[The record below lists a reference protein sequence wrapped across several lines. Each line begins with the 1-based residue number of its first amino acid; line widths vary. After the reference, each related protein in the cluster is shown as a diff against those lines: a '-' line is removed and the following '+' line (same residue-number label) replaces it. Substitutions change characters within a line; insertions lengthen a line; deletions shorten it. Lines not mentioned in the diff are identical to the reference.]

1 MRAAEP
7 TPISVPIAVTSAVS
21 GKVSASP
28 EMASGPTPCPMKIRS
43 TMLYSDIMTIPMIDG
58 IEYSSSNRPTR
69 SACPN
74 RAVAPSNCFAILRS
88 FNVRSRTRPTEESH
102 RPIRRLQRYRKSEK
116 NRDGRR
122 KNSQP
127 FVLLRR
133 PRYGY
138 GPDLAVD
145 KRRNETE
152 ISQAARNRLSVAP
165 NRQNYE
171 RENQRIHSRS
181 GGRCHLR
188 HEPAVRPSAVRK
200 RNGHGFRPAVQI
212 PVRASAAGRHAQ
224 GQRPRLQAA
233 APGDPAADRAGPAGR
248 RFLPDPVPELS
259 LHGCRHRI
267 DLAVRLSDP
276 RGADHGGRFQGESDA
291 ANRIVHLTGALSG
304 IGLLYRNGDGST
316 CRT

>member
-69 SACPN
+69 SVPN

-127 FVLLRR
+127 FVPPAAKVRLRTGLGR
-133 PRYGY
+133 GQ
-138 GPDLAVD
+138 A
-145 KRRNETE
+145 TE
-152 ISQAARNRLSVAP
+152 
-165 NRQNYE
+165 
-171 RENQRIHSRS
+171 
-181 GGRCHLR
+181 
-188 HEPAVRPSAVRK
+188 
-200 RNGHGFRPAVQI
+200 RNGNF
-212 PVRASAAGRHAQ
+212 ASREESIIFAAE
-224 GQRPRLQAA
+224 PTE
-233 APGDPAADRAGPAGR
+233 P
-248 RFLPDPVPELS
+248 
-259 LHGCRHRI
+259 
-267 DLAVRLSDP
+267 
-276 RGADHGGRFQGESDA
+276 
-291 ANRIVHLTGALSG
+291 
-304 IGLLYRNGDGST
+304 
-316 CRT
+316 